1 MTMDNVDLEAM
12 SRNDLV
18 HYMVAHRGEPGEIE
32 ARRIY
37 IRRFAEK
44 AKACGIDFYRQNE
57 RAESSIEPNV

>member
-1 MTMDNVDLEAM
+1 MDNVDLESL
-12 SRNDLV
+12 SRQDLAR
-18 HYMVAHRGEPGEIE
+18 YMVAHRGEPGEIE

-57 RAESSIEPNV
+57 QNSIEPNP